1 MAQATENYRRIH
13 LRTSHKIALAVVGAL
28 SALAAVLD
36 PRALGVLFGG
46 AGFPAFPYHL
56 DLDVYRVGAQRVLDG
71 LELYSGHFHIVGDI
85 NLPFTYPPISA
96 LLFTPLTVLP
106 YTASSVLLTLAT
118 VTLTWWVLAHTV
130 HLAAWVDRKSAAWVA
145 VGLAAVLIHL
155 SPIHTSITYGQINV
169 LLMAMVFADAFVVPR
184 RFRGLLTG
192 LAVSIKLTP
201 AVFGLWFLLRKEW
214 GSVVRMGLGAI
225 GATGLA
231 WLILP
236 RDSVK
241 YWTET
246 LRETGRI
253 GGEEYALNQ
262 SLNGLLYRLGL
273 RTKTSEG
280 GGAADGAA
288 VGDANGAAD
297 GGRVGDGSGGG
308 VGDGSGTADGSS
320 VGDASGGGVGDQVGE
335 ALRTAEGMHGV
346 HGAQLWLVLII
357 VALIVVAF
365 VMVRLLRANA
375 PIVALCVNAIFAL
388 LASPVSWSHH
398 WCWTPVLLVA
408 IGSYALAERN
418 TRKCAPAASNVPVA
432 SDAPAGHDDPAA
444 SDAPAGTTSTSRA
457 TSSFT
462 RTDHALV
469 GPRWMWIALLITGFL
484 AFALEPTT
492 LVPFNDHREL
502 DWNIWQQFVGNVYL
516 WWTLI
521 ALLLLGVFA
530 RKHLAESSRSLAAP

>member
-36 PRALGVLFGG
+36 PRALGALFGG
-46 AGFPAFPYHL
+46 VGFPAFPYHL

-71 LELYSGHFHIVGDI
+71 LELYSGHFHIIGDI
-85 NLPFTYPPISA
+85 YLPFTYPPISA
-96 LLFTPLTVLP
+96 LLFTPLAVLP

-118 VTLTWWVLAHTV
+118 VTLTWWILAHTV
-130 HLAAWVDRKSAAWVA
+130 HLAAWVDRRSAAWVA

-169 LLMAMVFADAFVVPR
+169 LLMAMVFADAFIVPR

-280 GGAADGAA
+280 GGAAVGDGAA
-288 VGDANGAAD
+288 N
-297 GGRVGDGSGGG
+297 GGG
-308 VGDGSGTADGSS
+308 VGG
-320 VGDASGGGVGDQVGE
+320 QVGE

-346 HGAQLWLVLII
+346 HGVHGAQLWLVLVIL
-357 VALIVVAF
+357 ALIVVAF

-375 PIVALCVNAIFAL
+375 PIVALCVNALFAL

-398 WCWTPVLLVA
+398 WCWAPVLLVA
-408 IGSYALAERN
+408 IGSYALAEQN
-418 TRKCAPAASNVPVA
+418 TRKRAPATSNDPTA
-432 SDAPAGHDDPAA
+432 SDASADHDDPAA

-462 RTDHALV
+462 RTEHALA

-502 DWNIWQQFVGNVYL
+502 DWNFWQRFAGNIYL

-521 ALLLLGVFA
+521 ALLLLGFFA
-530 RKHLAESSRSLAAP
+530 RKHLAESSRSLTVP

>member
-1 MAQATENYRRIH
+1 MAQATENFRRIH
-13 LRTSHKIALAVVGAL
+13 LRTSQKVALAVVGAL

-36 PRALGVLFGG
+36 PRALGALFGG
-46 AGFPAFPYHL
+46 VDFPAFPYHL

-71 LELYSGHFHIVGDI
+71 LELYSGHFHIIGDI
-85 NLPFTYPPISA
+85 YLPFTYPPISA
-96 LLFTPLTVLP
+96 LLFTPLAVLP

-118 VTLTWWVLAHTV
+118 VTLTWWILAHTV
-130 HLAAWVDRKSAAWVA
+130 HLAAWVDRRSAAWVA

-262 SLNGLLYRLGL
+262 SLNGLLYRMGI
-273 RTKTSEG
+273 RTKTDEG
-280 GGAADGAA
+280 GSAADGSEAVDAHGAAD
-288 VGDANGAAD
+288 
-297 GGRVGDGSGGG
+297 R
-308 VGDGSGTADGSS
+308 
-320 VGDASGGGVGDQVGE
+320 GGVGDQVGE
-335 ALRTAEGMHGV
+335 ALRTAEGMHGAHGV
-346 HGAQLWLVLII
+346 HGAQLWLVLA
-357 VALIVVAF
+357 VLALIVVAF
-365 VMVRLLRANA
+365 VMVQLLRANA
-375 PIVALCVNAIFAL
+375 PVVALCVNAIFAL

-398 WCWTPVLLVA
+398 WCWAPVLLVA
-408 IGSYALAERN
+408 IGCYALAGQN
-418 TRKCAPAASNVPVA
+418 TQNRAPAD
-432 SDAPAGHDDPAA
+432 SDIPTCHNH
-444 SDAPAGTTSTSRA
+444 
-457 TSSFT
+457 
-462 RTDHALV
+462 RTDSDIPTCHPTTAGSAHVLA
-469 GPRWMWIALLITGFL
+469 GARWMWISLLITGFL

-502 DWNIWQQFVGNVYL
+502 DWNFWQRFAGNIYL

-521 ALLLLGVFA
+521 ALLLLGFFA
-530 RKHLAESSRSLAAP
+530 RKHPAETPQPVTAL